1 MRALSGHGFVKS
13 ERHISTRT
21 HRPTLDQ
28 LFTATAEG
36 LRYLEIGRD
45 RR

>member
-1 MRALSGHGFVKS
+1 MRALSGYGFVKS
-13 ERHISTRT
+13 EQHVSIRT
-21 HRPTLDQ
+21 HRPTLDK
-28 LFTATAEG
+28 LFVATAEG